1 MIDQEKKTI
10 HRRILLLGGTGA
22 MGEHLTRILAE
33 QGDDVHVTTRSCRMS
48 EITFINDLLR
58 ESWDAIVDFMVYNTD
73 EFRVRVSQLLK
84 ATKQYIFISSARVYG
99 PTNSSDEL
107 INEETPRLLDMIKD
121 EEYQKPD
128 RRIFFT
134 RQAVIIGLL
143 SDPISLLV
151 KHGFSLG
158 YLKRRIGF
166 GVL

>member
-33 QGDDVHVTTRSCRMS
+33 QGDDVYVTTRSCRLS
-48 EITFINDLLR
+48 ERNITYVQGNAHEITFINDLLR

-99 PTNSSDEL
+99 PTTSSDEL
-107 INEETPRLLDMIKD
+107 MNML
-121 EEYQKPD
+121 YQKPD

-134 RQAVIIGLL
+134 RQVVIIGLL
-143 SDPISLLV
+143 SDLISLLV
-151 KHGFSLG
+151 KHDFSLG